1 MTSIATRLLVSL
13 LLVLAIAA
21 AGFWAGYQRCQ
32 NTHKSNDAAIVPAQV
47 AEIKTEVVRGKAAA
61 KTYIQADNDLQARY
75 DALEVQFNDL
85 LKNSTLVAGTVTA
98 ADPVLTAG
106 AVWMWDA
113 ALRGS
118 TEPGQVLGRTCG
130 ADATPESACAALSPY
145 TLLDAWRNHASNA
158 RACAKDRQRFN
169 QLIDFLEGKQP

>member
-32 NTHKSNDAAIVPAQV
+32 NTHKSKDAAIVPAQV

-61 KTYIQADNDLQARY
+61 KTYIQADHELQARY
-75 DALEVQFNDL
+75 DALEVQFNEL
-85 LKNSTLVAGTVTA
+85 LQKHQLLAQP

-113 ALRGS
+113 ALRGT
-118 TEPGQVLGRTCG
+118 TEPGQVLGRACG

-158 RACAKDRQRFN
+158 RACAQDRQRFN